1 MKNPDLF
8 PYFFKDEA
16 NDFAKKNGETR
27 FYLRSNATG
36 KIQEQYYEFVKP
48 SLESMSYIN
57 LRKDAER
64 QGVTFSFTGYKTHC
78 GINANGFLFYC
89 DNYEC
94 HIKHAIKV
102 MKFCGIIE

>member
-27 FYLRSNATG
+27 FYLRNNTTR
-36 KIQEQYYEFVKP
+36 KIHEQYCEFARP
-48 SLESMSYIN
+48 SLWGMSYID

-78 GINANGFLFYC
+78 CINANGFLFYC
-89 DNYEC
+89 DNNEGR
-94 HIKHAIKV
+94 IKFAIRA